1 MKNHRGL
8 LLGQK
13 KKKIGVFRVP
23 LPKKNRVGRS
33 AKLLIF
39 ARHDFSLKF
48 RVVKEQMSECIVI
61 YSKYTE
67 NTVERSAEEDRHGE
81 SLHDARYKS

>member
-1 MKNHRGL
+1 M
-8 LLGQK
+8 
-13 KKKIGVFRVP
+13 FWVP

-39 ARHDFSLKF
+39 AKHDFTIIFRLKF

-81 SLHDARYKS
+81 SLHDSRYKS